1 MTYTSTV
8 GSALL
13 NRRLGLTCVD
23 RHRRCEGKAEEREE
37 RENGEDKASGKH
49 GGEGSMD
56 ECRVG

>member
-1 MTYTSTV
+1 M

-13 NRRLGLTCVD
+13 DRRLGLTCLD

-37 RENGEDKASGKH
+37 RENGENKASGEH
-49 GGEGSMD
+49 GGEDRAD